1 VTLRRLTLAAAGT
14 LAAAAAAFAG
24 FSAAGTRA
32 DPLPTTNVSVQIWE
46 WAFALS
52 QETAPV
58 GTVVFAITN
67 TGLSEPHD
75 FAINGQTSAVLK
87 PGESTTLTVTFT
99 QPGVYPYT
107 DTRADTDR
115 EMYGNFT
122 ITGSAATT
130 TTATTTRP
138 TTTTTTPGASLPL
151 QQVAD
156 VPLPG
161 SASRFDYQSVDPAR
175 RRLFI
180 AHLGDG
186 TVVVFDLANRRVIK
200 EIRNVSQAH
209 GVLVVPKLR
218 RLYAAAT
225 GDRQLATID
234 ERTFRTIGRAPAGTY
249 PDGIAY
255 DARDNLVF
263 VSDESGSQETIF
275 RALTGRRVGA
285 VPLPGDAGN
294 VQYDNASGRI
304 LVAVGSRNE
313 LAVIDPRRR
322 KIVGHV
328 ALPGCQH
335 AHGLHLDTAHRLA
348 FVACDK
354 NAALLV
360 LDLRTTRVLQT
371 QMVGVDPDVL
381 DFDPGLQ
388 RLYVASES
396 GTVSAFAETSRRLS
410 KLGEAKLAEHAHTVA
425 VDPKTHLV
433 YFPLENI
440 GGRPILRIMRPT
452 GT

>member
-1 VTLRRLTLAAAGT
+1 
-14 LAAAAAAFAG
+14 
-24 FSAAGTRA
+24 
-32 DPLPTTNVSVQIWE
+32 VQIWE

-58 GTVVFAITN
+58 GTVVYTITN

-75 FAINGQTSAVLK
+75 FAINGQTSAVLQ
-87 PGESTTLTVTFT
+87 PGQSTTLTVTFT

-122 ITGSAATT
+122 ITGSPVT

-138 TTTTTTPGASLPL
+138 ATTTTTVPDASLPL

-161 SASRFDYQSVDPAR
+161 GASRFDYQSVDPAR

-186 TVVVFDLANRRVIK
+186 TVVVFDLAHRRVVK

-218 RLYAAAT
+218 LLYAAAT
-225 GDRQLATID
+225 GDGQLATID

-255 DARDNLVF
+255 DSRDNLVF
-263 VSDESGSQETIF
+263 VSDEHGNRLTVFQ
-275 RALTGRRVGA
+275 ALTGRRTGA
-285 VPLPGDAGN
+285 VALPGDAGN
-294 VQYDNASGRI
+294 VQYDKPTGRI
-304 LVAVGSRNE
+304 LVAVGSKNE

-322 KIVGHV
+322 TIVRRV
-328 ALPGCQH
+328 ALPGCEH

-348 FVACDK
+348 FVACDQ
-354 NAALLV
+354 NATLIV
-360 LDLRTTRVLQT
+360 VDLRAMRVLQT
-371 QMVGVDPDVL
+371 QTVGTGPDVL
-381 DFDPGLQ
+381 DFDTGLQ

-396 GTVSAFAETSRRLS
+396 GTVSVFAETSRRLS

-440 GGRPILRIMRPT
+440 DGKPVLRVMRPT
-452 GT
+452 AT